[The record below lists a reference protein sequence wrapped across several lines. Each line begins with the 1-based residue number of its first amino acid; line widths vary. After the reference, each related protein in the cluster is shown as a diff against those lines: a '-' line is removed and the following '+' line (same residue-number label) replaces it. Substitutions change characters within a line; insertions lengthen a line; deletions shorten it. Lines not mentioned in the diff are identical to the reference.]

1 MKYLSH
7 HTTLENL
14 AFILES
20 KSIRF
25 KPLDT
30 MDDLQES
37 KSKGIRNAGQFIFVS
52 SWTDEESENIPMW
65 NMYADLKSEVR
76 IHCRESF

>member
-1 MKYLSH
+1 MKYLH
-7 HTTLENL
+7 HYTTLENL

-52 SWTDEESENIPMW
+52 SW
-65 NMYADLKSEVR
+65 R
-76 IHCRESF
+76 